1 MVVIFF
7 NLGLVLA
14 FILLVSIIFINA
26 STKFVLAILGV
37 ICILFLIKDII
48 QDLYFALYKYK
59 NNVLIV
65 IISFAL
71 DIARIA
77 FFYKLI
83 HYFAAGTARATGLST
98 FGWMLGYVISILVG
112 GVLFFAGEANG
123 LLFGMG
129 QKNESSILMNVFM
142 TGCLVAFCHF
152 II

>member
-14 FILLVSIIFINA
+14 FILLVSIVFINA

-37 ICILFLIKDII
+37 TCILFLIKDII
-48 QDLYFALYKYK
+48 QDLYKYK

-65 IISFAL
+65 IISFVL
-71 DIARIA
+71 DIVRIA

-83 HYFAAGTARATGLST
+83 HHFAAGTARATGLST

>member
-14 FILLVSIIFINA
+14 FILLVSIVFINA

-37 ICILFLIKDII
+37 TCILFLIKDII

-65 IISFAL
+65 IISFVL
-71 DIARIA
+71 DIVRIA
-77 FFYKLI
+77 FFYKII
-83 HYFAAGTARATGLST
+83 HHFA
-98 FGWMLGYVISILVG
+98 WMLGYVISILVG

>member
-14 FILLVSIIFINA
+14 FILLVSIVFINA

-83 HYFAAGTARATGLST
+83 HHFAAGLST

>member
-14 FILLVSIIFINA
+14 FILLVSIVFINA

-48 QDLYFALYKYK
+48 QDLYF
-59 NNVLIV
+59 VLIV

-83 HYFAAGTARATGLST
+83 HHFAAGTARATGLST
-98 FGWMLGYVISILVG
+98 FGWMLGYVISILIG

>member
-1 MVVIFF
+1 MT
-7 NLGLVLA
+7 G
-14 FILLVSIIFINA
+14 
-26 STKFVLAILGV
+26 ILGATAIARV
-37 ICILFLIKDII
+37 LTIVWWEPYILFKKKFKRPLADYFKQQVGII
-48 QDLYFALYKYK
+48 GS
-59 NNVLIV
+59 NVLIV

-83 HYFAAGTARATGLST
+83 HHFAAGTARATGLST
-98 FGWMLGYVISILVG
+98 FGWMLGYVISILIG

>member
-1 MVVIFF
+1 M
-7 NLGLVLA
+7 
-14 FILLVSIIFINA
+14 
-26 STKFVLAILGV
+26 

-83 HYFAAGTARATGLST
+83 HHFAAGTARATGLST

-142 TGCLVAFCHF
+142 TGCLAAFCHF

>member
-14 FILLVSIIFINA
+14 FILLVSIVFINA
-26 STKFVLAILGV
+26 STKFVLA
-37 ICILFLIKDII
+37 II

-83 HYFAAGTARATGLST
+83 HHFAAGTARATGLST

-112 GVLFFAGEANG
+112 GVLFFAREANG

>member
-14 FILLVSIIFINA
+14 FILLVSIVFINA

-65 IISFAL
+65 IISFA
-71 DIARIA
+71 
-77 FFYKLI
+77 
-83 HYFAAGTARATGLST
+83 
-98 FGWMLGYVISILVG
+98 
-112 GVLFFAGEANG
+112 GEANG

>member
-14 FILLVSIIFINA
+14 FILLVSIVFINA

-37 ICILFLIKDII
+37 TCILFLIKDII

-65 IISFAL
+65 IISFVL
-71 DIARIA
+71 DIVRIA

-83 HYFAAGTARATGLST
+83 HHFAAGTARATGLST

-112 GVLFFAGEANG
+112 GVLFFAGE

>member
-14 FILLVSIIFINA
+14 FILLVSIVFINA

-83 HYFAAGTARATGLST
+83 PVSYTHLRAHETGRN
-98 FGWMLGYVISILVG
+98 LVCR
-112 GVLFFAGEANG
+112 
-123 LLFGMG
+123 LLLE
-129 QKNESSILMNVFM
+129 KKKKKTTNKELND
-142 TGCLVAFCHF
+142 
-152 II
+152 

>member
-1 MVVIFF
+1 M
-7 NLGLVLA
+7 
-14 FILLVSIIFINA
+14 
-26 STKFVLAILGV
+26 

-83 HYFAAGTARATGLST
+83 HHFAAGTARATGLST
-98 FGWMLGYVISILVG
+98 FGWMLGYVISI
-112 GVLFFAGEANG
+112 VLFFAGEANG

>member
-14 FILLVSIIFINA
+14 FILLVSIVFINA

-37 ICILFLIKDII
+37 TCILFLIKDII

-83 HYFAAGTARATGLST
+83 HHFAAGTARATGLST
-98 FGWMLGYVISILVG
+98 FGWMLGYVISIEDITKWLENKKQIEISALKFYLLGLV
-112 GVLFFAGEANG
+112 
-123 LLFGMG
+123 
-129 QKNESSILMNVFM
+129 IL
-142 TGCLVAFCHF
+142 
-152 II
+152 

>member
-1 MVVIFF
+1 M
-7 NLGLVLA
+7 
-14 FILLVSIIFINA
+14 
-26 STKFVLAILGV
+26 T
-37 ICILFLIKDII
+37 CILFLIKDII

-65 IISFAL
+65 IISFVL
-71 DIARIA
+71 DIVRIA

-83 HYFAAGTARATGLST
+83 HHFAAGTARATGLST

>member
-14 FILLVSIIFINA
+14 FILLVSIVFINA

-65 IISFAL
+65 IIS
-71 DIARIA
+71 
-77 FFYKLI
+77 
-83 HYFAAGTARATGLST
+83 
-98 FGWMLGYVISILVG
+98 
-112 GVLFFAGEANG
+112 NG

>member
-14 FILLVSIIFINA
+14 FILLVSIVFINA

-83 HYFAAGTARATGLST
+83 HHFCSRNSQGNWIIYVWMDVRICYFNISRRSSLFCWGSEWIT
-98 FGWMLGYVISILVG
+98 FW
-112 GVLFFAGEANG
+112 NG
-123 LLFGMG
+123 PE
-129 QKNESSILMNVFM
+129 K
-142 TGCLVAFCHF
+142 
-152 II
+152 

>member
-1 MVVIFF
+1 M
-7 NLGLVLA
+7 A
-14 FILLVSIIFINA
+14 FILLVSIVFINA

-77 FFYKLI
+77 FFINLYI
-83 HYFAAGTARATGLST
+83 
-98 FGWMLGYVISILVG
+98 ILQQ
-112 GVLFFAGEANG
+112 EQP
-123 LLFGMG
+123 G
-129 QKNESSILMNVFM
+129 QLDYLRLD
-142 TGCLVAFCHF
+142 GC
-152 II
+152 